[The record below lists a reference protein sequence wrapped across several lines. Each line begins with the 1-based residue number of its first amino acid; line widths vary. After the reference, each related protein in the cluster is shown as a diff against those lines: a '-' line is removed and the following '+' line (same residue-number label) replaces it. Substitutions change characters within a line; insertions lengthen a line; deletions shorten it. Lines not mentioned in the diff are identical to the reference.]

1 MRNFSLVYL
10 WKFFS
15 SFCRSLAPLSI
26 MKKKLEDKR
35 CIFSPVLGF
44 WDQTFFVIFTLLSV
58 LSMYESRHRFKATCC
73 DTLRLTRR
81 RLVER
86 SDVGAKWMRWKKSAS
101 WLKNQGLVEITTA
114 NKWQLWLL
122 VLWNDIR

>member
-1 MRNFSLVYL
+1 
-10 WKFFS
+10 
-15 SFCRSLAPLSI
+15 

-86 SDVGAKWMRWKKSAS
+86 SDVGAKWMR
-101 WLKNQGLVEITTA
+101 
-114 NKWQLWLL
+114 
-122 VLWNDIR
+122 